1 MLLIAG
7 RPLVVLLEWIE
18 RPRENE
24 IMLQITRKCNWW
36 VLSYFYYNIH
46 E

>member
-24 IMLQITRKCNWW
+24 ITL
-36 VLSYFYYNIH
+36 
-46 E
+46 

>member
-7 RPLVVLLEWIE
+7 RPLAGLLEWIE
-18 RPRENE
+18 RSRKERNSV
-24 IMLQITRKCNWW
+24 TSTKKCNWW